1 MATAKNDQ
9 LTRSLEDYL
18 ETIYELVSRHKVAR
32 VKDIAR
38 LRGVKPGSV
47 SPAMR
52 RLAALGLIRYEQR
65 EFIDLTAK
73 GEARARRVVARH
85 QILGTFFRDILQM
98 SPRAADKDACAME
111 HTLSTEAMDR
121 LARLVEVLKSDRSG
135 AAALLEQLSS
145 EIGGPRAQN
154 RRRRQ
159 AVSVRTTR
167 RVTLAELRPRE
178 RGLVIA
184 IRARGK
190 RRQRLLELGV
200 VPEAEVRMERPATR
214 NKGYVV
220 LLQGFTVSLSRDEA
234 ESVVVARRS

>member
-1 MATAKNDQ
+1 MPRDDPTR

-18 ETIYELVSRHKVAR
+18 ETIYELVSDHKVAR

-38 LRGVKPGSV
+38 IRGVKPGSV

-65 EFIDLTAK
+65 EFIDLTKA

-98 SPRAADKDACAME
+98 SARAADKDACAME

-121 LARLVEVLKSDRSG
+121 LARLVEVLKSDATAG
-135 AAALLEQLSS
+135 AALLDRLKS
-145 EIGGPRAQN
+145 EIDGSRTGGRSRRAERTAGRT
-154 RRRRQ
+154 RRALLADLRPGERA
-159 AVSVRTTR
+159 AVSS
-167 RVTLAELRPRE
+167 
-178 RGLVIA
+178 

-190 RRQRLLELGV
+190 LRQRLLELGV
-200 VPEAEVRMERPATR
+200 VPEAEVRMERPAAR
-214 NKGYVV
+214 GKGFVV
-220 LLQGFTVSLSRDEA
+220 RLQGFELTLSREEA
-234 ESVVVARRS
+234 RSVVVAR

>member
-1 MATAKNDQ
+1 MTEAQTDQ

-18 ETIYELVSRHKVAR
+18 ETIYELVRRHKVAR

-121 LARLVEVLKSDRSG
+121 LARLVEVLKSERSG
-135 AAALLEQLSS
+135 AAALLERLSS
-145 EIGGPRAQN
+145 EIGGSRAKS
-154 RRRRQ
+154 RRRRK
-159 AVSVRTTR
+159 AEPARRAR
-167 RVTLAELRPRE
+167 RVTLDELRPGE
-178 RGLVIA
+178 RGLVTA

-200 VPEAEVRMERPATR
+200 VPEAEVRMERPAAR
-214 NKGYVV
+214 SSGYVV
-220 LLQGFTVSLSRDEA
+220 LLQGFAVNLSREEA
-234 ESVVVARRS
+234 ATVVVARMS

>member
-1 MATAKNDQ
+1 MAKAQTDQ
-9 LTRSLEDYL
+9 LTGSLEDYL
-18 ETIYELVSRHKVAR
+18 ETIYELVSQRKVAR

-98 SPRAADKDACAME
+98 SPRAADVDACAME

-121 LARLVEVLKSDRSG
+121 LARLVEVLKSDQAGGSS
-135 AAALLEQLSS
+135 LLERLRS
-145 EIGGPRAQN
+145 EISGPRAPRP
-154 RRRRQ
+154 RRGK
-159 AVSVRTTR
+159 SKPKSKTR
-167 RVTLAELRPRE
+167 PATLAELRPGE
-178 RGLVIA
+178 TGLVTA

-190 RRQRLLELGV
+190 KRQRLLELGV
-200 VPEAEVRMERPATR
+200 VPEARVRLERPAARGT
-214 NKGYVV
+214 GYVV
-220 LLQGFTVSLSRDEA
+220 LLQGFTVNLSREEA
-234 ESVVVARRS
+234 EAVVVARQP

>member
-1 MATAKNDQ
+1 MARDDPSR

-18 ETIYELVSRHKVAR
+18 ETIYDLVRKHKVAR

-38 LRGVKPGSV
+38 IRGVKSGSV

-65 EFIDLTAK
+65 EFIDLTKA

-98 SPRAADKDACAME
+98 SAGAADKDACAME

-121 LARLVEVLKSDRSG
+121 LARLVEVLKSDS
-135 AAALLEQLSS
+135 AASAALLTKLKS
-145 EIGGPRAQN
+145 EIGGSRTGSRRGRVKGATGRA
-154 RRRRQ
+154 RR
-159 AVSVRTTR
+159 AS
-167 RVTLAELRPRE
+167 LAELRPGE
-178 RGLVIA
+178 QALVSS

-190 RRQRLLELGV
+190 LRQRLLELGV
-200 VPEAEVRMERPATR
+200 VPEAEVRMERPAAR
-214 NKGYVV
+214 GKGFVV
-220 LLQGFTVSLSRDEA
+220 RLQGFEVTLSPDEA
-234 ESVVVARRS
+234 ESVVVAR